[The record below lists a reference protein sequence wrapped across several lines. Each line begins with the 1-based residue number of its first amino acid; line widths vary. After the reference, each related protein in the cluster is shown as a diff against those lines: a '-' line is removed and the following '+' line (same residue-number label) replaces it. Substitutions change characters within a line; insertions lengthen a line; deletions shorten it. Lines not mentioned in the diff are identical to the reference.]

1 MIKEGKNQTTWT
13 AEKLK
18 DLENI
23 LINFPAKDRVP
34 PTFLEIS
41 KYPNNE
47 NAISNILSFYLDPE
61 NEHRLGTI
69 FLDALIDCFP
79 ELNEGADPL
88 LHSPSNI
95 EVIRE
100 VSTNSKKRID
110 LLINTD
116 EITIG
121 IENKIFHDLHHDLV
135 DYKLFLDS
143 FKKKRTLPIVLS
155 LKQLDQKNTQK
166 VKDAGF
172 KHLSYSEYIKRIKIR
187 LAENIIEADSKYL
200 VFLKDFI
207 ESICNLEKGPSMNTE
222 FRNYIGH
229 NPGIVKKFLVEIKNL
244 RKDMRRQVEKL
255 REQLDDQK
263 TINHPNI
270 EMKRFFYRESAGLF
284 DILVHDINI
293 SQDTVL
299 AIDTRL
305 DPGGWEVLLFFRHSK
320 GIDSNNPLD
329 ELMNEST
336 RLHKYK
342 NKYQFGSKIP
352 YDNTGEVKKQ
362 VEELINTI
370 LEIYGK

>member
-100 VSTNSKKRID
+100 VSTNSKKRIE

-143 FKKKRTLPIVLS
+143 FK
-155 LKQLDQKNTQK
+155 
-166 VKDAGF
+166 
-172 KHLSYSEYIKRIKIR
+172 
-187 LAENIIEADSKYL
+187 
-200 VFLKDFI
+200 
-207 ESICNLEKGPSMNTE
+207 
-222 FRNYIGH
+222 
-229 NPGIVKKFLVEIKNL
+229 
-244 RKDMRRQVEKL
+244 
-255 REQLDDQK
+255 
-263 TINHPNI
+263 
-270 EMKRFFYRESAGLF
+270 
-284 DILVHDINI
+284 I
-293 SQDTVL
+293 S
-299 AIDTRL
+299 
-305 DPGGWEVLLFFRHSK
+305 
-320 GIDSNNPLD
+320 
-329 ELMNEST
+329 
-336 RLHKYK
+336 
-342 NKYQFGSKIP
+342 
-352 YDNTGEVKKQ
+352 
-362 VEELINTI
+362 
-370 LEIYGK
+370 